1 MFSLLIPF
9 TLAAQLAHGAPL
21 AGPVA
26 AAAPALATTGPAT
39 AAELP
44 SRAAR
49 GERAQRLVASLLVDA
64 DSVDLVAADRAHVRF
79 VLERA
84 GLAYH
89 LDLALGE
96 GGRLEA
102 ATLRRAAPAELGEGE
117 LSWLGLAIGDR
128 EGVRAAAVGDDG
140 VVVLQL
146 DDGTALPLTPEAGD
160 DYVGC

>member
-1 MFSLLIPF
+1 MLSFLVPF
-9 TLAAQLAHGAPL
+9 TLAAQLATGAPL
-21 AGPVA
+21 AVSVA
-26 AAAPALATTGPAT
+26 PAAP

-44 SRAAR
+44 ARAAR
-49 GERAQRLVASLLVDA
+49 GERAQRLVASLLIDA
-64 DSVDLVAADRAHVRF
+64 DSVDLVAADRARVRF
-79 VLERA
+79 ALERA
-84 GLAYH
+84 GLAYR

-128 EGVRAAAVGDDG
+128 ESVTAAAVGDDG